1 MKQPI
6 RNIAI
11 LAHVDAG
18 KTTLSER
25 ILFAA
30 GEIHRPGRVEDGL
43 ATMDYMPEEKE
54 RGITIESGVAHFEW
68 KNTWFNFID
77 TPGHVDFGAEVD
89 MALTAVEGAVLVVSA
104 ASGVETQTLASFR
117 KLRESRVRTILFVN
131 KLDNPDYSLDE
142 TLINIEETL
151 GVRPVLMSVPQFKNG
166 KMCAMLDVLS
176 QSRLV
181 HSESGT
187 EVLDDGW
194 ESDAGAAEERALLK
208 KYYDEAV
215 EFASNFDDEI
225 LSLALENKPVP
236 PKMLLRG
243 LKALAASDEY
253 VICYAGSALEGFGI
267 RSLVTALSFFLPE
280 VPTFGENE
288 LGQVIRLRHFRG
300 VGEISLFR
308 SHVDLLR
315 RDWPADFE
323 FSRLKANMLLPVDEI
338 RAGDIYAMVSPFETE
353 LGQVIY
359 LDDNCARRMSRQ
371 TKFDMTESN
380 SWYLSE
386 AKVQRRETRDERGE
400 RAAGT
405 SLRAEGE
412 AISNASGNA
421 ALNGN
426 AAGTATGNAA
436 PSISENYLPL
446 LQTRVECVRT
456 EDYAHVERSLS
467 VLARM
472 DPSFRV
478 QKDDGGF
485 WYLHTVGEVQLDVLL
500 ARLKREF
507 GCEVRAGSPEVRWQ
521 ERLCREVGPAENTF
535 QIGPHKMSISISAS
549 PLEGDAHDIRLSAEF
564 MEKAPLEIL
573 AGVRSALLESTEV
586 GVLGKGP
593 LVGVRFEVHRFEWT
607 EGALP
612 PMIKKCCAD
621 AVAKLVKPADVQL
634 YEPVMELSL
643 ECPVNFAGLVTGD
656 IQAREGKVKEIEGDG
671 KTHFL
676 KADVP
681 LRKIFGYATGV
692 RSISK
697 GTALYSMKL
706 LGYRPAMV

>member
-131 KLDNPDYSLDE
+131 KLVNPDYSLDE

-181 HSESGT
+181 HSESGA

-225 LSLALENKPVP
+225 LSLALESKPVP

-243 LKALAASDEY
+243 LKALATSDEY

-288 LGQVIRLRHFRG
+288 LGQVVRLRHFRG

-315 RDWPADFE
+315 RDWPAGFE

-338 RAGDIYAMVSPFETE
+338 RSGDIYAMVSPFETE
-353 LGQVIY
+353 LGQVIW
-359 LDDNCARRMSRQ
+359 LDG
-371 TKFDMTESN
+371 
-380 SWYLSE
+380 
-386 AKVQRRETRDERGE
+386 RRETRDES
-400 RAAGT
+400 AAGNVV
-405 SLRAEGE
+405 E
-412 AISNASGNA
+412 NA

-478 QKDDGGF
+478 QRDDGGF

-521 ERLCREVGPAENTF
+521 ERLCRAVGPAENTF

-656 IQAREGKVKEIEGDG
+656 IQARDGKVKEIEGDG

-706 LGYRPAMV
+706 LGYRPATV

>member
-1 MKQPI
+1 MPQAV

-30 GEIHRPGRVEDGL
+30 GEVRRPGKVEEGL

-68 KNTWFNFID
+68 KDTWFNFID

-89 MALTAVEGAVLVVSA
+89 MALSAVEGAVLVVSA
-104 ASGVETQTLASFR
+104 ASGVETQTVAAFK
-117 KLRESRVRTILFVN
+117 KLREAGVRTLLFVN
-131 KLDNPDYSLDE
+131 KLDNPDYSLDD
-142 TLINIEETL
+142 TLIHIEEVL
-151 GVRPVLMSVPQFKNG
+151 GVRPVLMTLPQYENG
-166 KMCAMLDVLS
+166 CMTGVLDVLS

-181 HSESGT
+181 HSDTGE
-187 EVLDDGW
+187 EVVDDGW
-194 ESDAGAAEERALLK
+194 NVENGWDGSQELK
-208 KYYDEAV
+208 RHYAEAV

-225 LSLALENKPVP
+225 LKLAMEGKRVP

-243 LKALAASDEY
+243 LKELAKGDDYAL
-253 VICYAGSALEGFGI
+253 CYAGSAMEGFGV
-267 RSLVTALSFFLPE
+267 RSLVTALTFFLPD
-280 VPTFGENE
+280 VPEFAPDE
-288 LGQVIRLRHFRG
+288 LGQVVRLRHFKG

-308 SHVDLLR
+308 SHTDMER
-315 RDWPADFE
+315 KAWPAGFE
-323 FSRLKANMLLPVDEI
+323 FSRLKANLLQPVDEI
-338 RAGDIYAMVSPFETE
+338 RSGDIYAMRTPFETE
-353 LGQVIY
+353 LGEILKVTPEG
-359 LDDNCARRMSRQ
+359 R
-371 TKFDMTESN
+371 
-380 SWYLSE
+380 SE
-386 AKVQRRETRDERGE
+386 PIPQSDQGE
-400 RAAGT
+400 RPH
-405 SLRAEGE
+405 S
-412 AISNASGNA
+412 
-421 ALNGN
+421 
-426 AAGTATGNAA
+426 
-436 PSISENYLPL
+436 SIRDHYQPL
-446 LQTRVECVRT
+446 LQTRVECIGS
-456 EDYAHVERSLS
+456 EDYAHVEKSLATLS
-467 VLARM
+467 RM

-485 WYLHTVGEVQLDVLL
+485 WYLHTVGEVQLEVLL

-507 GCEVRAGSPEVRWQ
+507 GCEVKAGSPEVRWQ
-521 ERLCREVGPAENTF
+521 ERLCRNVGPVENTF
-535 QIGPHKMSISISAS
+535 QLGPHKISIKLSAT
-549 PLEGDAHDIRLSAEF
+549 PLDSDAHDIRLSAEF
-564 MEKAPLEIL
+564 LETAPREIL

-586 GVLGKGP
+586 GILGKGP
-593 LVGVRFEVHRFEWT
+593 LVGVRFEVHEFTWT

-612 PMIKKCCAD
+612 PMIKKACAD
-621 AVAKLVKPADVQL
+621 AVTKLIKPADVEL

-656 IQAREGKVKEIEGDG
+656 IQARDGKVKEIGGDG

-676 KADVP
+676 KADIP

-706 LGYRPAMV
+706 LGYRPATI

>member
-1 MKQPI
+1 MPQSV

-25 ILFAA
+25 ILFTA
-30 GEIHRPGRVEDGL
+30 GEVRRPGKVEEGL

-104 ASGVETQTLASFR
+104 ASGVETQTVAAYR
-117 KLRESRVRTILFVN
+117 KLREAGVRTILFVN

-142 TLINIEETL
+142 TLINIEEVL
-151 GVRPVLMSVPQFKNG
+151 GVRPVLMTLPEYRDGRMTGV
-166 KMCAMLDVLS
+166 LDVLS
-176 QSRLV
+176 QSRLS
-181 HSESGT
+181 HSESGS
-187 EVLDDGW
+187 EEIDDGW
-194 ESDAGAAEERALLK
+194 NVDDGWDNSAELK
-208 KYYDEAV
+208 KHYAEAV
-215 EFASNFDDEI
+215 EFASSFDDEV
-225 LSLALENKPVP
+225 LKLAMEGKRVP
-236 PKMLLRG
+236 PKLLLRG
-243 LKALAASDEY
+243 LRELVKSDDYAL
-253 VICYAGSALEGFGI
+253 CYAGSAMEGYGV
-267 RSLVTALSFFLPE
+267 RSLITALTFFLPE
-280 VPTFGENE
+280 PPEFADGE
-288 LGQVIRLRHFRG
+288 LGQVIRLRHFKG

-308 SHVDLLR
+308 SHADMER
-315 RDWPADFE
+315 KAWPAGFE
-323 FSRLKANMLLPVDEI
+323 FSRLKANLLQPVDEI
-338 RAGDIYAMVSPFETE
+338 RSGDIYAMRTPFETE
-353 LGQVIY
+353 LGQIINMDGTQVSSCRSPLGQEHP
-359 LDDNCARRMSRQ
+359 LDH
-371 TKFDMTESN
+371 T
-380 SWYLSE
+380 
-386 AKVQRRETRDERGE
+386 
-400 RAAGT
+400 
-405 SLRAEGE
+405 
-412 AISNASGNA
+412 
-421 ALNGN
+421 
-426 AAGTATGNAA
+426 
-436 PSISENYLPL
+436 PSIRDKYKPL
-446 LQTRVECVRT
+446 LQTRVECLGA
-456 EDYAHVERSLS
+456 EDYAHVEKSLNTLS
-467 VLARM
+467 RM

-478 QKDDGGF
+478 QHDLDGGF

-521 ERLCREVGPAENTF
+521 ERLCHAVGPVENTF
-535 QIGPHKMSISISAS
+535 QLGPHKISIKLSAT

-564 MEKAPLEIL
+564 LETAPREIL

-586 GVLGKGP
+586 GILGKGA
-593 LVGVRFEVHRFEWT
+593 LVGVCFEVHEFTWT

-612 PMIKKCCAD
+612 PMIKKACGD
-621 AVAKLVKPADVQL
+621 AVIKLVKPADVQL
-634 YEPVMELSL
+634 YEPVMELSV

-656 IQAREGKVKEIEGDG
+656 IQSREGKVKEIAGDG

-706 LGYRPAMV
+706 LGYRPMSVA

>member
-1 MKQPI
+1 MQPI

-30 GEIHRPGRVEDGL
+30 GEVRRPGRVEEGL
-43 ATMDYMPEEKE
+43 ATMDYLPEEKD

-89 MALTAVEGAVLVVSA
+89 TALTAVEGAVLVVSA
-104 ASGVETQTLASFR
+104 ASGVETQTVAAFR
-117 KLRESRVRTILFVN
+117 KLREAGVRTILFVN

-142 TLINIEETL
+142 TLINIEEVL
-151 GVRPVLMSVPQFKNG
+151 GVRPVLMTLPEYKGG
-166 KMCAMLDVLS
+166 KISGVLDVLS
-176 QSRLV
+176 RNRLV
-181 HSESGT
+181 HSESGEEIIDDSWPQSGEVSDST
-187 EVLDDGW
+187 EKV
-194 ESDAGAAEERALLK
+194 K
-208 KYYDEAV
+208 KHYAEAV

-225 LSLALENKPVP
+225 LQLALEGKAVA
-236 PKMLLRG
+236 PKQLLRG
-243 LKALAASDEY
+243 LKELAKSDDYAL
-253 VICYAGSALEGFGI
+253 CYAGSAMEGFGV
-267 RSLVTALSFFLPE
+267 RSLLTALSFFLPDA
-280 VPTFGENE
+280 PQFNENE
-288 LGQVIRLRHFRG
+288 LGQVIRLRHFKG

-308 SHVDLLR
+308 SHTDMER
-315 RDWPADFE
+315 KEWPAGFE
-323 FSRLKANMLLPVDEI
+323 FSRLKANLLQPVDEI
-338 RAGDIYAMVSPFETE
+338 RSGDIYAMRTPFETE
-353 LGQVIY
+353 LGQVMY
-359 LDDNCARRMSRQ
+359 LD
-371 TKFDMTESN
+371 E
-380 SWYLSE
+380 
-386 AKVQRRETRDERGE
+386 RREARDERE
-400 RAAGT
+400 ET
-405 SLRAEGE
+405 QPDS
-412 AISNASGNA
+412 
-421 ALNGN
+421 
-426 AAGTATGNAA
+426 
-436 PSISENYLPL
+436 SIRDKYQPL
-446 LQTRVECVRT
+446 LQTRVECLGSD
-456 EDYAHVERSLS
+456 DYHHVEKSLGTLS
-467 VLARM
+467 RM

-507 GCEVRAGSPEVRWQ
+507 GCEVRAGKPEVRWQ
-521 ERLCREVGPAENTF
+521 ERLCRNVGPVENTF
-535 QIGPHKMSISISAS
+535 QIGPHKISIKLSAT
-549 PLEGDAHDIRLSAEF
+549 PLEGDAHDIRLAAEF
-564 MEKAPLEIL
+564 LESAPREIL
-573 AGVRSALLESTEV
+573 AGVRSALLESTEI

-593 LVGVRFEVHRFEWT
+593 LVGVCFEVHEFTWT

-612 PMIKKCCAD
+612 PMIKKACAD
-621 AVAKLVKPADVQL
+621 AVVKLIKPADVQL
-634 YEPVMELSL
+634 FEPIMELSL

-656 IQAREGKVKEIEGDG
+656 IQSRDGKVKEIGGDG

-706 LGYRPAMV
+706 LGYKPANI

>member
-1 MKQPI
+1 MQQPI

-151 GVRPVLMSVPQFKNG
+151 GVRPVLMSVPEFKNG
-166 KMCAMLDVLS
+166 KMSGMLDVLT

-181 HSESGT
+181 HSDIGE
-187 EVLDDGW
+187 EVVDDDW
-194 ESDAGAAEERALLK
+194 ESDASFAEERTLLK
-208 KYYDEAV
+208 KYYAEAV

-225 LSLALENKPVP
+225 LSLALDNKPVP

-243 LKALAASDEY
+243 LKALAASNDY
-253 VICYAGSALEGFGI
+253 VICYAGSALEGFGV
-267 RSLVTALSFFLPE
+267 RNLVTALSFFLPE
-280 VPTFGENE
+280 VPTFDKNE
-288 LGQVIRLRHFRG
+288 LGQVVRLRHFRG

-308 SHVDLLR
+308 SHIDLPH
-315 RDWPADFE
+315 RDWPAGFE

-338 RAGDIYAMVSPFETE
+338 RSGDIYAMRSPFETE
-353 LGQVIY
+353 LGQVIR
-359 LDDNCARRMSRQ
+359 L
-371 TKFDMTESN
+371 
-380 SWYLSE
+380 
-386 AKVQRRETRDERGE
+386 DERGE
-400 RAAGT
+400 CVWRDANGS

-412 AISNASGNA
+412 AISNA
-421 ALNGN
+421 L
-426 AAGTATGNAA
+426 GTAA

-446 LQTRVECVRT
+446 LQTRVECVRV

-521 ERLCREVGPAENTF
+521 ERLCRAVGPAENTF

-564 MEKAPLEIL
+564 MESAPREIL

-706 LGYRPAMV
+706 LGYRAATV

>member
-1 MKQPI
+1 MPQSV

-25 ILFAA
+25 ILFTA
-30 GEIHRPGRVEDGL
+30 GEVRRPGKVEEGL

-89 MALTAVEGAVLVVSA
+89 MALTSVEGAVLVVSA
-104 ASGVETQTLASFR
+104 ASGVETQTVAAYR
-117 KLRESRVRTILFVN
+117 KLREAGVRTILFVN

-142 TLINIEETL
+142 TLINIEEVL
-151 GVRPVLMSVPQFKNG
+151 GVRPVLMTLPEYRDGRMTGV
-166 KMCAMLDVLS
+166 LDVLS
-176 QSRLV
+176 QSRLS
-181 HSESGT
+181 HSESGS
-187 EVLDDGW
+187 EEIDDGW
-194 ESDAGAAEERALLK
+194 NVDDGWDNSAELK
-208 KYYDEAV
+208 KHYAEAV
-215 EFASNFDDEI
+215 EFASSFDDEV
-225 LSLALENKPVP
+225 LKLAMEGKRVP
-236 PKMLLRG
+236 PKLLLRG
-243 LKALAASDEY
+243 LRELVKSDDYAL
-253 VICYAGSALEGFGI
+253 CYAGSAMEGYGV
-267 RSLVTALSFFLPE
+267 RSLITALTFFLPE
-280 VPTFGENE
+280 PPEFAEGE
-288 LGQVIRLRHFRG
+288 LGQVIRLRHFKG

-308 SHVDLLR
+308 SHADMER
-315 RDWPADFE
+315 KAWPAGFE
-323 FSRLKANMLLPVDEI
+323 FSRLKANLLQPVDEI
-338 RAGDIYAMVSPFETE
+338 RAGDIYAMRTPFETE
-353 LGQVIY
+353 LGQIIY
-359 LDDNCARRMSRQ
+359 MDGTQVSSCRSPSGQGHPLDH
-371 TKFDMTESN
+371 T
-380 SWYLSE
+380 
-386 AKVQRRETRDERGE
+386 
-400 RAAGT
+400 
-405 SLRAEGE
+405 
-412 AISNASGNA
+412 
-421 ALNGN
+421 
-426 AAGTATGNAA
+426 
-436 PSISENYLPL
+436 PSIRDKYKPL
-446 LQTRVECVRT
+446 LQTRVECLGA
-456 EDYAHVERSLS
+456 EDYAHVEKSLNTLS
-467 VLARM
+467 RM

-478 QKDDGGF
+478 QHDLDGGF

-521 ERLCREVGPAENTF
+521 ERLCHAVGPVENTF
-535 QIGPHKMSISISAS
+535 QLGPHKISIKLSAT

-564 MEKAPLEIL
+564 LETAPREIL

-586 GVLGKGP
+586 GILGKGA
-593 LVGVRFEVHRFEWT
+593 LVGVCFEVHEFTWT

-612 PMIKKCCAD
+612 PMIKKACGD
-621 AVAKLVKPADVQL
+621 AVIKLVKAADVQL
-634 YEPVMELSL
+634 YEPVMELSV

-656 IQAREGKVKEIEGDG
+656 IQSREGKVKEIAGDG

-706 LGYRPAMV
+706 LGYRPMSVA

>member
-1 MKQPI
+1 MPI

-30 GEIHRPGRVEDGL
+30 GEVRRPGKVEEGL

-89 MALTAVEGAVLVVSA
+89 MALGAVEGAVLVVSA
-104 ASGVETQTLASFR
+104 ASGVETQTIAAFR
-117 KLRESRVRTILFVN
+117 KLREVGVPVILFIN

-142 TLINIEETL
+142 TLINVEELL
-151 GVRPVLMSVPQFKNG
+151 GVRPVLMALPEYTSG
-166 KMCAMLDVLS
+166 KMSGVLDVLS
-176 QSRLV
+176 QSRLT
-181 HSESGT
+181 HSETGE
-187 EVLDDGW
+187 EVVDEGW
-194 ESDAGAAEERALLK
+194 NVEYGWDNSRELK
-208 KYYDEAV
+208 KHYAEAV

-225 LSLALENKPVP
+225 LKLAMDGKAVA

-243 LKALAASDEY
+243 LRRLALDKDYAL
-253 VICYAGSALEGFGI
+253 CYAGSALEGYGV
-267 RSLVTALSFFLPE
+267 RSLITALSFFLPE
-280 VPTFGENE
+280 VPEFNAGE
-288 LGQVIRLRHFRG
+288 LGQVIRLRHFKG

-308 SHVDLLR
+308 SHTAMER
-315 RDWPADFE
+315 KEWPAGFE
-323 FSRLKANMLLPVDEI
+323 FSRLKANLLVPVEEI
-338 RAGDIYAMVSPFETE
+338 RPGDIYAMRAPFETE
-353 LGQVIY
+353 LGQVIS
-359 LDDNCARRMSRQ
+359 LDGTCDPEQSSWGQRPREPYSSEPELVLKSKNPDARNTDAPELQSI
-371 TKFDMTESN
+371 
-380 SWYLSE
+380 
-386 AKVQRRETRDERGE
+386 RDKYR
-400 RAAGT
+400 
-405 SLRAEGE
+405 
-412 AISNASGNA
+412 
-421 ALNGN
+421 
-426 AAGTATGNAA
+426 
-436 PSISENYLPL
+436 PL
-446 LQTRVECVRT
+446 LQTRVECLGS
-456 EDYAHVERSLS
+456 EDYHHVEKSLNTLS
-467 VLARM
+467 RM

-485 WYLHTVGEVQLDVLL
+485 WYLHTVGEVQLEVLL

-521 ERLCREVGPAENTF
+521 ERLCREVGPVENTF
-535 QIGPHKMSISISAS
+535 QVGPHKISIKLSAS
-549 PLEGDAHDIRLSAEF
+549 PLDSEAHDIRLSAEF
-564 MEKAPLEIL
+564 LETAPREIL
-573 AGVRSALLESTEV
+573 AGVRSALLESTEI
-586 GVLGKGP
+586 GVLGKGA
-593 LVGVRFEVHRFEWT
+593 LVGVRFEVHEFMWT

-612 PMIKKCCAD
+612 PMIKKACAD
-621 AVAKLVKPADVQL
+621 AVIKLIKPADVRL

-656 IQAREGKVKEIEGDG
+656 IQSRDGKVKEIGGDG

-676 KADVP
+676 KAEVP

-697 GTALYSMKL
+697 GTALYSMRL
-706 LGYRPAMV
+706 LGYRPAVV

>member
-25 ILFAA
+25 ILFAT
-30 GEIHRPGRVEDGL
+30 GEVHRPGRVEDGL

-89 MALTAVEGAVLVVSA
+89 MALAAVEGAVLVVSA
-104 ASGVETQTLASFR
+104 ASGVETQTVAAFR

-151 GVRPVLMSVPQFKNG
+151 GVRPVLMSVPEFKNG
-166 KMCAMLDVLS
+166 KMCGMLDVLT

-181 HSESGT
+181 HSDIGE
-187 EVLDDGW
+187 EVVDDTW
-194 ESDAGAAEERALLK
+194 NSDVSAAEERALLK
-208 KYYDEAV
+208 KYYAEAV

-225 LSLALENKPVP
+225 LTLALENKPVP

-267 RSLVTALSFFLPE
+267 RNLVTALSFFLPE
-280 VPTFGENE
+280 VPTFDEHE
-288 LGQVIRLRHFRG
+288 LGQVVRLRHFRG

-308 SHVDLLR
+308 SHIDLLR
-315 RDWPADFE
+315 RDWPTGFE

-338 RAGDIYAMVSPFETE
+338 RSGDIYAMRSPFETE
-353 LGQVIY
+353 LGQVIR
-359 LDDNCARRMSRQ
+359 LDDKCVGRESRTNLFGHDRGQ
-371 TKFDMTESN
+371 HLGLERSESP
-380 SWYLSE
+380 E
-386 AKVQRRETRDERGE
+386 ARDERDSSIRRPIESNVGE
-400 RAAGT
+400 R
-405 SLRAEGE
+405 
-412 AISNASGNA
+412 
-421 ALNGN
+421 
-426 AAGTATGNAA
+426 
-436 PSISENYLPL
+436 YLPL
-446 LQTRVECVRT
+446 LQTRVECLRV

-478 QKDDGGF
+478 QHDLDGGF
-485 WYLHTVGEVQLDVLL
+485 WYLHTVGEVQLEVLL
-500 ARLKREF
+500 ERLEREF
-507 GCEVRAGSPEVRWQ
+507 GCEVRAGKPEVRWQ
-521 ERLCREVGPAENTF
+521 ERLCHNVGPVENTF
-535 QIGPHKMSISISAS
+535 QIGPHKISISISAS

-564 MEKAPLEIL
+564 MEKAPREIL

-621 AVAKLVKPADVQL
+621 AVAKLVKPADAQL

-656 IQAREGKVKEIEGDG
+656 IQSRDGRVKEIGGDG
-671 KTHFL
+671 RIHFL
-676 KADVP
+676 KAEIP
-681 LRKIFGYATGV
+681 LRRIFGYATGV

-697 GTALYSMKL
+697 GTAVYSLKL
-706 LGYRPAMV
+706 LGYRPATL

>member
-1 MKQPI
+1 MPQAV

-30 GEIHRPGRVEDGL
+30 GEVRRPGKVEEGL

-68 KNTWFNFID
+68 KDTWFNFID

-89 MALTAVEGAVLVVSA
+89 MALSAVEGAVLVVSA
-104 ASGVETQTLASFR
+104 ASGVETQTVAAFK
-117 KLRESRVRTILFVN
+117 KLREAGVRTLLFVN
-131 KLDNPDYSLDE
+131 KLDNPDYSLDD
-142 TLINIEETL
+142 TLIHIEEVL
-151 GVRPVLMSVPQFKNG
+151 GVRPVLMTLPQYEKG
-166 KMCAMLDVLS
+166 RMTGVLDVLS

-181 HSESGT
+181 HSDTGE
-187 EVLDDGW
+187 EVVDDGW
-194 ESDAGAAEERALLK
+194 NVENGWDGSQELK
-208 KYYDEAV
+208 RHYAEAV

-225 LSLALENKPVP
+225 LKLAMEGKRVP

-243 LKALAASDEY
+243 LKELVKGDDYAL
-253 VICYAGSALEGFGI
+253 CYAGSAMEGFGV
-267 RSLVTALSFFLPE
+267 RSLVTALTFFLPD
-280 VPTFGENE
+280 VPEFAPDE
-288 LGQVIRLRHFRG
+288 LGQVVRLRHFKG

-308 SHVDLLR
+308 SHTDMER
-315 RDWPADFE
+315 KAWPAGFE
-323 FSRLKANMLLPVDEI
+323 FSRLKANLLQPVDEI
-338 RAGDIYAMVSPFETE
+338 RSGDIYAMRTPFETE
-353 LGQVIY
+353 LGEILKVTPEG
-359 LDDNCARRMSRQ
+359 R
-371 TKFDMTESN
+371 
-380 SWYLSE
+380 SE
-386 AKVQRRETRDERGE
+386 PIPQSDQGE
-400 RAAGT
+400 RPH
-405 SLRAEGE
+405 S
-412 AISNASGNA
+412 
-421 ALNGN
+421 
-426 AAGTATGNAA
+426 
-436 PSISENYLPL
+436 SIRDHYQPL
-446 LQTRVECVRT
+446 LQTRVECIGS
-456 EDYAHVERSLS
+456 EDYAHVEKSLATLS
-467 VLARM
+467 RM

-485 WYLHTVGEVQLDVLL
+485 WYLHTVGEVQLEVLL

-507 GCEVRAGSPEVRWQ
+507 GCEVKAGSPEVRWQ
-521 ERLCREVGPAENTF
+521 ERLCRNVGPVENTF
-535 QIGPHKMSISISAS
+535 QLGPHKISIKLSAT
-549 PLEGDAHDIRLSAEF
+549 PLDSDAHDIRLSAEF
-564 MEKAPLEIL
+564 LETAPREIL

-586 GVLGKGP
+586 GILGKGP
-593 LVGVRFEVHRFEWT
+593 LVGVRFEVHEFTWT

-612 PMIKKCCAD
+612 PMIKKACAD
-621 AVAKLVKPADVQL
+621 AVTKLIKPADVEL

-656 IQAREGKVKEIEGDG
+656 IQARDGKVKEIGGDG

-676 KADVP
+676 KADIP

-706 LGYRPAMV
+706 LGYRPATI

>member
-1 MKQPI
+1 MTQPV

-30 GEIHRPGRVEDGL
+30 GEVRRPGKVEEGL

-89 MALTAVEGAVLVVSA
+89 TALTAVEGAVLVVSA
-104 ASGVETQTLASFR
+104 ASGVETQTVAAFR
-117 KLRESRVRTILFVN
+117 KLRESGVRTILFVN

-142 TLINIEETL
+142 TLINIEEVL
-151 GVRPVLMSVPQFKNG
+151 GVRPVLMTLPEYKGGRMSGV
-166 KMCAMLDVLS
+166 LDVLS
-176 QSRLV
+176 KSRLI
-181 HSESGT
+181 HSDTGEEVVDDSWPQSG
-187 EVLDDGW
+187 EV
-194 ESDAGAAEERALLK
+194 SDSSEKIK
-208 KYYDEAV
+208 KHYAEAV
-215 EFASNFDDEI
+215 EFASNFDDEV
-225 LSLALENKPVP
+225 LQLALEGKPVP
-236 PKMLLRG
+236 PKTLLRG
-243 LKALAASDEY
+243 LKELAKNKDYAL
-253 VICYAGSALEGFGI
+253 CYAGSAIEGFGV
-267 RSLVTALSFFLPE
+267 RSLTTALSFFLPD
-280 VPTFGENE
+280 VPEFADNE
-288 LGQVIRLRHFRG
+288 LGQVIRLRHFKG

-308 SHVDLLR
+308 SHTNMER
-315 RDWPADFE
+315 KEWPAGFE
-323 FSRLKANMLLPVDEI
+323 FSRLKANLLQPVDEI
-338 RAGDIYAMVSPFETE
+338 RSGDIYAMRSPFETE
-353 LGQVIY
+353 LGQTIS
-359 LDDNCARRMSRQ
+359 LDGSIPTC
-371 TKFDMTESN
+371 EEE
-380 SWYLSE
+380 E
-386 AKVQRRETRDERGE
+386 AK
-400 RAAGT
+400 
-405 SLRAEGE
+405 
-412 AISNASGNA
+412 
-421 ALNGN
+421 
-426 AAGTATGNAA
+426 
-436 PSISENYLPL
+436 PSIRDKYQPL
-446 LQTRVECVRT
+446 LQTRVECLGA
-456 EDYAHVERSLS
+456 EDYHHVEKSLN

-507 GCEVRAGSPEVRWQ
+507 GCEVKAGSPEVRWQ
-521 ERLCREVGPAENTF
+521 ERLCRNVGPVENTF
-535 QIGPHKMSISISAS
+535 QLGPHKISIKLSAS
-549 PLEGDAHDIRLSAEF
+549 PLDGDAHDIRLSAEF
-564 MEKAPLEIL
+564 LETAPREIL
-573 AGVRSALLESTEV
+573 AGVRSALLESTEI

-593 LVGVRFEVHRFEWT
+593 LVGVCFEVHEFTWT

-612 PMIKKCCAD
+612 PMIKKACAD
-621 AVAKLVKPADVQL
+621 AVTKLIKPADVQL
-634 YEPVMELSL
+634 YEPIMELSL

-656 IQAREGKVKEIEGDG
+656 IQSRDGKVKEIGGDG

-706 LGYRPAMV
+706 LGYRPATI

>member
-25 ILFAA
+25 ILFAT
-30 GEIHRPGRVEDGL
+30 GEVHRPGRVEDGL

-104 ASGVETQTLASFR
+104 ASGVETQTVAAFR
-117 KLRESRVRTILFVN
+117 KLHESRVRTILFVN

-166 KMCAMLDVLS
+166 KMCGMLDVLS

-181 HSESGT
+181 HSDIGEET
-187 EVLDDGW
+187 VDEDW
-194 ESDAGAAEERALLK
+194 ATDASAAEERALLK
-208 KYYDEAV
+208 KYYAEAV

-225 LSLALENKPVP
+225 LTLALDNKPVP

-243 LKALAASDEY
+243 LKALAASDDY
-253 VICYAGSALEGFGI
+253 VICYAGSALEGYGV

-280 VPTFGENE
+280 VPTFDENE
-288 LGQVIRLRHFRG
+288 LGQVVRLRHFRG

-315 RDWPADFE
+315 RDWPTGFE

-338 RAGDIYAMVSPFETE
+338 RSGDIYAMRSPFETE
-353 LGQVIY
+353 LGQVIR
-359 LDDNCARRMSRQ
+359 LDADGECHPEERSDEGSSEINC
-371 TKFDMTESN
+371 EN
-380 SWYLSE
+380 
-386 AKVQRRETRDERGE
+386 
-400 RAAGT
+400 RAGGA
-405 SLRAEGE
+405 
-412 AISNASGNA
+412 
-421 ALNGN
+421 
-426 AAGTATGNAA
+426 
-436 PSISENYLPL
+436 SISENYLPL
-446 LQTRVECVRT
+446 LQTRVECVRV

-485 WYLHTVGEVQLDVLL
+485 WYLHTVGEVQLEVLL
-500 ARLKREF
+500 ERLQREF
-507 GCEVRAGSPEVRWQ
+507 GCEVRAGKPEVRWQ
-521 ERLCREVGPAENTF
+521 ERLCRSVGPVENTF

-549 PLEGDAHDIRLSAEF
+549 PLDGDAHDIRLSAEF
-564 MEKAPLEIL
+564 MENAPREIL
-573 AGVRSALLESTEV
+573 AGVRSALLESTEN

-656 IQAREGKVKEIEGDG
+656 IQARDGRVKEIDGDG
-671 KTHFL
+671 RTHFL
-676 KADVP
+676 KAEIP

-697 GTALYSMKL
+697 GTAVYSLKL
-706 LGYRPAMV
+706 LGYRAATGN

>member
-1 MKQPI
+1 MPQSV

-30 GEIHRPGRVEDGL
+30 GEVRRPGKVEEGL

-104 ASGVETQTLASFR
+104 ASGVETQTVAAYK
-117 KLRESRVRTILFVN
+117 KLREAGVRTILYVN

-142 TLINIEETL
+142 TLINIEEVL
-151 GVRPVLMSVPQFKNG
+151 GVRPVLMTLPEYQDGRMTGV
-166 KMCAMLDVLS
+166 LDVLS
-176 QSRLV
+176 QSRLM
-181 HSESGT
+181 HSESGA
-187 EVLDDGW
+187 EEIDDGW
-194 ESDAGAAEERALLK
+194 NVEDGWDNSRELK
-208 KYYDEAV
+208 KHYAEAV
-215 EFASNFDDEI
+215 EFASSFDDEI
-225 LSLALENKPVP
+225 LQLAMEGKKVP

-243 LKALAASDEY
+243 LRELVKSDDYAL
-253 VICYAGSALEGFGI
+253 CYAGSAMEGYGV
-267 RSLVTALSFFLPE
+267 RSLITALTFFLPE
-280 VPTFGENE
+280 PPQFAEGE
-288 LGQVIRLRHFRG
+288 LGQVIRLRHFKG

-308 SHVDLLR
+308 SHTDMER
-315 RDWPADFE
+315 KAWPAGFE
-323 FSRLKANMLLPVDEI
+323 FSRLKANLLQPVDEI
-338 RAGDIYAMVSPFETE
+338 RSGDIYAMRTPFETE
-353 LGQVIY
+353 LGQMIY
-359 LDDNCARRMSRQ
+359 TDGASPSLQAEESPSDNAQS
-371 TKFDMTESN
+371 SI
-380 SWYLSE
+380 
-386 AKVQRRETRDERGE
+386 RD
-400 RAAGT
+400 
-405 SLRAEGE
+405 
-412 AISNASGNA
+412 
-421 ALNGN
+421 
-426 AAGTATGNAA
+426 
-436 PSISENYLPL
+436 NYKPL
-446 LQTRVECVRT
+446 LQTRVECLGA
-456 EDYAHVERSLS
+456 EDYAHVEKSLNTLS
-467 VLARM
+467 RM

-478 QKDDGGF
+478 QHDLDGGF

-521 ERLCREVGPAENTF
+521 ERLCHAVGPVENTF
-535 QIGPHKMSISISAS
+535 QLGPHKISIKLSAS

-564 MEKAPLEIL
+564 LETAPREIL

-586 GVLGKGP
+586 GILGKGA
-593 LVGVRFEVHRFEWT
+593 LVGVRFEVQEFSWT

-612 PMIKKCCAD
+612 PMIKKACGD
-621 AVAKLVKPADVQL
+621 AVLKLVKPADVQL
-634 YEPVMELSL
+634 YEPVMELSV

-656 IQAREGKVKEIEGDG
+656 IQSRDGKVKEIAGDG

-706 LGYRPAMV
+706 LGYRSATV

>member
-1 MKQPI
+1 MSQPV

-30 GEIHRPGRVEDGL
+30 GEVRRPGKVEEGL

-89 MALTAVEGAVLVVSA
+89 TALTAVEGAVLVVSA
-104 ASGVETQTLASFR
+104 ASGVETQTVAAFR
-117 KLRESRVRTILFVN
+117 KLREAGVRTILFVN

-142 TLINIEETL
+142 TLINIEEVL
-151 GVRPVLMSVPQFKNG
+151 GVRPVLMTLPEYKGGRMSGV
-166 KMCAMLDVLS
+166 LDVLS
-176 QSRLV
+176 KSRLI
-181 HSESGT
+181 HSDTGEEVVDDSWPQAGEVSDST
-187 EVLDDGW
+187 EKI
-194 ESDAGAAEERALLK
+194 K
-208 KYYDEAV
+208 KHYAEAV
-215 EFASNFDDEI
+215 EFASTFDDEV
-225 LSLALENKPVP
+225 LQLALEGKSVP
-236 PKMLLRG
+236 PKTLLRG
-243 LKALAASDEY
+243 LKELAKSNDYAL
-253 VICYAGSALEGFGI
+253 CYAGSAIEGFGV
-267 RSLVTALSFFLPE
+267 RSLTTALTFFLPD
-280 VPTFGENE
+280 VPEFDPNE
-288 LGQVIRLRHFRG
+288 LGQVIRLRHFKG

-308 SHVDLLR
+308 SHTNMER
-315 RDWPADFE
+315 KEWPAGFE
-323 FSRLKANMLLPVDEI
+323 FSRLKANLLQPVDEI
-338 RAGDIYAMVSPFETE
+338 RSGDIYAMRSPFETE

-359 LDDNCARRMSRQ
+359 LD
-371 TKFDMTESN
+371 
-380 SWYLSE
+380 
-386 AKVQRRETRDERGE
+386 
-400 RAAGT
+400 GT

-412 AISNASGNA
+412 AIHDESTS
-421 ALNGN
+421 LRDK
-426 AAGTATGNAA
+426 
-436 PSISENYLPL
+436 YQPL
-446 LQTRVECVRT
+446 LQTRVECLGA
-456 EDYAHVERSLS
+456 EDYHHVEKSLN

-507 GCEVRAGSPEVRWQ
+507 GCEVKAGSPEVRWQ
-521 ERLCREVGPAENTF
+521 ERLCRSVGPVENTF
-535 QIGPHKMSISISAS
+535 QLGPHKISIKLSAT
-549 PLEGDAHDIRLSAEF
+549 PLDGDAHDIRLSAEF
-564 MEKAPLEIL
+564 LETAPREIL
-573 AGVRSALLESTEV
+573 AGVRSALLESTEI

-593 LVGVRFEVHRFEWT
+593 LVGVCFEVHEFTWT

-612 PMIKKCCAD
+612 PMIKKACAD
-621 AVAKLVKPADVQL
+621 AVTKLIKPADVQL

-656 IQAREGKVKEIEGDG
+656 IQSRDGKVKEIGGDG

-706 LGYRPAMV
+706 LGYRPATV

>member
-104 ASGVETQTLASFR
+104 ASGVETQTIASFR
-117 KLRESRVRTILFVN
+117 KLHESRVRTILFVN

-166 KMCAMLDVLS
+166 KMCGMLDVLS

-181 HSESGT
+181 HSESGA

-194 ESDAGAAEERALLK
+194 ESDASAAEERALLK

-225 LSLALENKPVP
+225 LSLALDNKPVP

-243 LKALAASDEY
+243 LKSLAASDEY
-253 VICYAGSALEGFGI
+253 VICYAGSALEGFGV

-280 VPTFGENE
+280 VPTFDENE
-288 LGQVIRLRHFRG
+288 LGQVVRLRHFRG
-300 VGEISLFR
+300 IGEISLFR

-315 RDWPADFE
+315 RDWPVGFE

-338 RAGDIYAMVSPFETE
+338 RSGDIYAMVSPFETE
-353 LGQVIY
+353 LGQVIR
-359 LDDNCARRMSRQ
+359 LD
-371 TKFDMTESN
+371 E
-380 SWYLSE
+380 
-386 AKVQRRETRDERGE
+386 RREARDERGE
-400 RAAGT
+400 SATGT

-412 AISNASGNA
+412 AISNVVGNTA
-421 ALNGN
+421 ERSRFDRLNELEKLPELAEGVCDPIPQ
-426 AAGTATGNAA
+426 T
-436 PSISENYLPL
+436 SISENYLPL

-521 ERLCREVGPAENTF
+521 ERLCRAVGPAENTF

-564 MEKAPLEIL
+564 MENAPREIL

-706 LGYRPAMV
+706 LGYRPATV

>member
-181 HSESGT
+181 HSESGA

-243 LKALAASDEY
+243 LKSLAASDEY

-288 LGQVIRLRHFRG
+288 LGQVVRLRHFRG

-315 RDWPADFE
+315 RDWPAGFE

-338 RAGDIYAMVSPFETE
+338 RSGDIYAMVSPFETE

-359 LDDNCARRMSRQ
+359 LDG
-371 TKFDMTESN
+371 
-380 SWYLSE
+380 
-386 AKVQRRETRDERGE
+386 RRETRDESAE
-400 RAAGT
+400 RDAAG
-405 SLRAEGE
+405 
-412 AISNASGNA
+412 NAVENA

-656 IQAREGKVKEIEGDG
+656 IQARDGKVKEIEGDG

-706 LGYRPAMV
+706 LGYRPATV

>member
-1 MKQPI
+1 MPQSV

-30 GEIHRPGRVEDGL
+30 GEVRRPGKVEEGL

-104 ASGVETQTLASFR
+104 SSGVETQTIAAYK
-117 KLRESRVRTILFVN
+117 KLREAGVRTILYVN

-142 TLINIEETL
+142 TLINIEEVL
-151 GVRPVLMSVPQFKNG
+151 GVRPVLMTLPEYQDGRMTGV
-166 KMCAMLDVLS
+166 LDVLS

-181 HSESGT
+181 HSESGA
-187 EVLDDGW
+187 EEIDDGW
-194 ESDAGAAEERALLK
+194 NVEDGWDNSRELK
-208 KYYDEAV
+208 KHYAEAV
-215 EFASNFDDEI
+215 EFASSFDDEI
-225 LSLALENKPVP
+225 LQLAMEGKKVP

-243 LKALAASDEY
+243 LRELVKSDDYAL
-253 VICYAGSALEGFGI
+253 CYAGSAMEGYGV
-267 RSLVTALSFFLPE
+267 RSLITALTFFLPE
-280 VPTFGENE
+280 PPQFAEGE
-288 LGQVIRLRHFRG
+288 LGQVIRLRHFKG

-308 SHVDLLR
+308 SHADMER
-315 RDWPADFE
+315 KAWPAGFE
-323 FSRLKANMLLPVDEI
+323 FSRLKANLLQPVDEI
-338 RAGDIYAMVSPFETE
+338 RSGDIYAMRTPFETE

-359 LDDNCARRMSRQ
+359 TD
-371 TKFDMTESN
+371 
-380 SWYLSE
+380 
-386 AKVQRRETRDERGE
+386 
-400 RAAGT
+400 GT
-405 SLRAEGE
+405 SPSLQAEE
-412 AISNASGNA
+412 SPSDNAQ
-421 ALNGN
+421 
-426 AAGTATGNAA
+426 
-436 PSISENYLPL
+436 PSIRDNYKPL
-446 LQTRVECVRT
+446 LQTRVECLGA
-456 EDYAHVERSLS
+456 EDYAHVEKSLNTLS
-467 VLARM
+467 RM

-478 QKDDGGF
+478 QHDLDGGF

-521 ERLCREVGPAENTF
+521 ERLCHAIGPVENTF
-535 QIGPHKMSISISAS
+535 QLGPHKISIKLSAV

-564 MEKAPLEIL
+564 LETAPREIL

-586 GVLGKGP
+586 GVLGKGA
-593 LVGVRFEVHRFEWT
+593 LVGVCFEVHEFTWT

-612 PMIKKCCAD
+612 PMIKKACGD
-621 AVAKLVKPADVQL
+621 AVIKLVKPADVQL
-634 YEPVMELSL
+634 YEPVMELSV
-643 ECPVNFAGLVTGD
+643 ECPANFAGLVTGD
-656 IQAREGKVKEIEGDG
+656 IQSRDGKVKEIAGDG

-706 LGYRPAMV
+706 LGYRPTAV

>member
-151 GVRPVLMSVPQFKNG
+151 GVRPVLMSVPQFKDG

-181 HSESGT
+181 HSESGA

-194 ESDAGAAEERALLK
+194 ESDASAAEERALLK

-315 RDWPADFE
+315 RDWPAGFE

-353 LGQVIY
+353 LGQVIW

-421 ALNGN
+421 ALN
-426 AAGTATGNAA
+426 GNAA

-656 IQAREGKVKEIEGDG
+656 IQARDGRVKEIEGDG

-706 LGYRPAMV
+706 LGYRPATV

>member
-181 HSESGT
+181 HSESGA

-288 LGQVIRLRHFRG
+288 LGQVVRLRHFRG

-315 RDWPADFE
+315 RDWPAGFE

-338 RAGDIYAMVSPFETE
+338 RSGDIYAMVSPFETE

-400 RAAGT
+400 R
-405 SLRAEGE
+405 
-412 AISNASGNA
+412 
-421 ALNGN
+421 
-426 AAGTATGNAA
+426 NAA

-656 IQAREGKVKEIEGDG
+656 IQARDGKVKEIEGDG

-706 LGYRPAMV
+706 LGYRPATV

>member
-30 GEIHRPGRVEDGL
+30 GEVHRPGKVEEGL

-104 ASGVETQTLASFR
+104 ASGVETQTVASFR
-117 KLRESRVRTILFVN
+117 KLHESRVRTILFVN

-166 KMCAMLDVLS
+166 KMCGMLDVLS

-181 HSESGT
+181 HSESGV

-194 ESDAGAAEERALLK
+194 ESDASAAEERALLK
-208 KYYDEAV
+208 KYYAEAV

-243 LKALAASDEY
+243 LKSLAASDEY
-253 VICYAGSALEGFGI
+253 VICYAGSALEGFGV

-280 VPTFGENE
+280 VPTFDENE
-288 LGQVIRLRHFRG
+288 LGQVVRLRHFRG
-300 VGEISLFR
+300 IGEISLFR
-308 SHVDLLR
+308 SHVDLSR
-315 RDWPADFE
+315 RDWPTGFE

-338 RAGDIYAMVSPFETE
+338 RSGDIYAMKSPFETE

-359 LDDNCARRMSRQ
+359 LDGRGMCD
-371 TKFDMTESN
+371 ESV
-380 SWYLSE
+380 E
-386 AKVQRRETRDERGE
+386 RDVVE
-400 RAAGT
+400 
-405 SLRAEGE
+405 
-412 AISNASGNA
+412 
-421 ALNGN
+421 N
-426 AAGTATGNAA
+426 AAGDAVGTAS

-521 ERLCREVGPAENTF
+521 ERLCRAVGPAENTF

-564 MEKAPLEIL
+564 MENAPREIL

-681 LRKIFGYATGV
+681 LRKIFGYSTGV

-706 LGYRPAMV
+706 LGYRPATV

>member
-1 MKQPI
+1 MTQPV

-30 GEIHRPGRVEDGL
+30 GEVRRPGKVEEGL

-89 MALTAVEGAVLVVSA
+89 TALTAVEGAVLVVSA
-104 ASGVETQTLASFR
+104 ASGVETQTVAAFR
-117 KLRESRVRTILFVN
+117 KLREAGVRTILFVN

-142 TLINIEETL
+142 TLINIEEVL
-151 GVRPVLMSVPQFKNG
+151 GVRPVLMTLPEYKGGRMSGV
-166 KMCAMLDVLS
+166 LDVLS
-176 QSRLV
+176 KSRLI
-181 HSESGT
+181 HSDTGEEIVDDSWPQAGEVSDST
-187 EVLDDGW
+187 EKI
-194 ESDAGAAEERALLK
+194 K
-208 KYYDEAV
+208 KHYAEAV
-215 EFASNFDDEI
+215 EFASNFDDEV
-225 LSLALENKPVP
+225 LQLALEGKPVP
-236 PKMLLRG
+236 PKTLLRG
-243 LKALAASDEY
+243 LKELAKSNDYAL
-253 VICYAGSALEGFGI
+253 CYAGSAIEGFGV
-267 RSLVTALSFFLPE
+267 RSLTTALTFFLPD
-280 VPTFGENE
+280 VPEFADNE
-288 LGQVIRLRHFRG
+288 LGQVIRLRHFKG

-308 SHVDLLR
+308 SHTNMER
-315 RDWPADFE
+315 KEWPAGFE
-323 FSRLKANMLLPVDEI
+323 FSRLKANLLQPVDEI
-338 RAGDIYAMVSPFETE
+338 RSGDIYAMRTPFETE
-353 LGQVIY
+353 LGEI
-359 LDDNCARRMSRQ
+359 L
-371 TKFDMTESN
+371 
-380 SWYLSE
+380 
-386 AKVQRRETRDERGE
+386 KVTPEGRSDPIPQSDQGE
-400 RAAGT
+400 RAH
-405 SLRAEGE
+405 S
-412 AISNASGNA
+412 
-421 ALNGN
+421 
-426 AAGTATGNAA
+426 
-436 PSISENYLPL
+436 SIRDKYQPL
-446 LQTRVECVRT
+446 LQTRVECLGA
-456 EDYAHVERSLS
+456 EDYHHVEKSLN

-507 GCEVRAGSPEVRWQ
+507 GCEVKAGSPEVRWQ
-521 ERLCREVGPAENTF
+521 ERLCRNVGPVENTF
-535 QIGPHKMSISISAS
+535 QLGPHKISIKLSAT
-549 PLEGDAHDIRLSAEF
+549 PLDGDAHDIRLSAEF
-564 MEKAPLEIL
+564 LETAPREIL
-573 AGVRSALLESTEV
+573 AGVRSALLESTEI

-593 LVGVRFEVHRFEWT
+593 LVGVCFEVHEFTWT

-612 PMIKKCCAD
+612 PMIKKACAD
-621 AVAKLVKPADVQL
+621 AVTKLIKPADVQL

-656 IQAREGKVKEIEGDG
+656 IQSRDGKVKEIGGDG

-676 KADVP
+676 KAEVP

-706 LGYRPAMV
+706 LGYRPATV

>member
-181 HSESGT
+181 HSESGA

-194 ESDAGAAEERALLK
+194 ESDASAAEERALLK

-225 LSLALENKPVP
+225 LSLALDNKPVP

-243 LKALAASDEY
+243 LKSLAASDEY

-288 LGQVIRLRHFRG
+288 LGQVVRLRHFRG

-315 RDWPADFE
+315 RDWPAGFE

-338 RAGDIYAMVSPFETE
+338 RSGDIYAMVSPFETE
-353 LGQVIY
+353 LGQVIW
-359 LDDNCARRMSRQ
+359 LD
-371 TKFDMTESN
+371 E
-380 SWYLSE
+380 
-386 AKVQRRETRDERGE
+386 RREARDERGE
-400 RAAGT
+400 SAGQDATGT
-405 SLRAEGE
+405 SLRAEGK
-412 AISNASGNA
+412 AISNAVESA
-421 ALNGN
+421 APN
-426 AAGTATGNAA
+426 GNAA

-521 ERLCREVGPAENTF
+521 ERLCRAVGPAENTF

-549 PLEGDAHDIRLSAEF
+549 PLEGNAHDIRLSAEF
-564 MEKAPLEIL
+564 MENAPREIL

-706 LGYRPAMV
+706 LGYRPATV

>member
-166 KMCAMLDVLS
+166 KMCSMLDVLS

-181 HSESGT
+181 HSESGA

-243 LKALAASDEY
+243 LKSLAASDEY

-288 LGQVIRLRHFRG
+288 LGQVVRLRHFRG

-315 RDWPADFE
+315 RDWPAGFE

-338 RAGDIYAMVSPFETE
+338 RSGDIYAMVSPFETE

-359 LDDNCARRMSRQ
+359 LG
-371 TKFDMTESN
+371 
-380 SWYLSE
+380 
-386 AKVQRRETRDERGE
+386 ERGE
-400 RAAGT
+400 SAGRDVTGT
-405 SLRAEGE
+405 SLRAEGK
-412 AISNASGNA
+412 AISNAVENA

-564 MEKAPLEIL
+564 MESAPLEIL

-656 IQAREGKVKEIEGDG
+656 IQARDGKVKEIEGDG

-706 LGYRPAMV
+706 LGYRPATV

>member
-1 MKQPI
+1 MTQPV

-30 GEIHRPGRVEDGL
+30 GEVRRPGKVEEGL

-89 MALTAVEGAVLVVSA
+89 TALTAVEGAVLVVSA
-104 ASGVETQTLASFR
+104 ASGVETQTVAAFR
-117 KLRESRVRTILFVN
+117 KLREAGVRTILFVN

-142 TLINIEETL
+142 TLINIEEVL
-151 GVRPVLMSVPQFKNG
+151 GVRPVLMTLPEYKGGRMSGV
-166 KMCAMLDVLS
+166 LDVLS
-176 QSRLV
+176 KSRLI
-181 HSESGT
+181 HSDTGEEVVDDSWPQAGEVSDST
-187 EVLDDGW
+187 EKI
-194 ESDAGAAEERALLK
+194 K
-208 KYYDEAV
+208 KHYAEAV
-215 EFASNFDDEI
+215 EFASNFDDEV
-225 LSLALENKPVP
+225 LQLALEGKPVP
-236 PKMLLRG
+236 PKVLLRG
-243 LKALAASDEY
+243 LKELAKSNDYAL
-253 VICYAGSALEGFGI
+253 CYAGSAIEGFGV
-267 RSLVTALSFFLPE
+267 RSLTTALTFFLPD
-280 VPTFGENE
+280 VPKFDPNE
-288 LGQVIRLRHFRG
+288 LGQVIRLRHFKG

-308 SHVDLLR
+308 SHTNMER
-315 RDWPADFE
+315 KEWPAGFE
-323 FSRLKANMLLPVDEI
+323 FSRLKANLLQPVDEI
-338 RAGDIYAMVSPFETE
+338 RSGDIYAMRSPFETE
-353 LGQVIY
+353 LGQI
-359 LDDNCARRMSRQ
+359 L
-371 TKFDMTESN
+371 
-380 SWYLSE
+380 
-386 AKVQRRETRDERGE
+386 KVTPEGRSDPIPQSDQGE
-400 RAAGT
+400 RAH
-405 SLRAEGE
+405 S
-412 AISNASGNA
+412 
-421 ALNGN
+421 
-426 AAGTATGNAA
+426 
-436 PSISENYLPL
+436 SIRDKYQPL
-446 LQTRVECVRT
+446 LQTRVECLGA
-456 EDYAHVERSLS
+456 EDYHHVEKSLN

-507 GCEVRAGSPEVRWQ
+507 GCEVKAGSPEVRWQ
-521 ERLCREVGPAENTF
+521 ERLCRNVGPVENTF
-535 QIGPHKMSISISAS
+535 QLGPHKISIKLSAT
-549 PLEGDAHDIRLSAEF
+549 PLDGDAHDIRLSAEF
-564 MEKAPLEIL
+564 LETAPREIL
-573 AGVRSALLESTEV
+573 AGVRSALLESTEI

-593 LVGVRFEVHRFEWT
+593 LVGVCFEVHEFTWT

-612 PMIKKCCAD
+612 PMIKKACAD
-621 AVAKLVKPADVQL
+621 AVTKLIKPADVQL

-656 IQAREGKVKEIEGDG
+656 IQSRDGKVKEIGGDG

-676 KADVP
+676 KAEVP

-706 LGYRPAMV
+706 LGYRPATV